1 MQREPAARQNM
12 QQELR
17 EMGRALTVMNALLMR
32 VRKALVHTNRRV
44 VRGGA
49 RAGPSRAP
57 SCSHLRRLFPGRG
70 VPMSPVLAR
79 GWQHRGRRVP
89 AVAAWCVRPPMSSI
103 HLRKLRRR
111 GLVAHGTGWRGTW
124 RGSRCCFE
132 LRRGRGRPRRQL
144 REGNCMPDYGRAP
157 WPAYLGL

>member
-57 SCSHLRRLFPGRG
+57 SCSHLRRLFPLRG
-70 VPMSPVLAR
+70 VP
-79 GWQHRGRRVP
+79 RRLDLLEDGSVE
-89 AVAAWCVRPPMSSI
+89 VAAC
-103 HLRKLRRR
+103 LRSLLDASTRR
-111 GLVAHGTGWRGTW
+111 
-124 RGSRCCFE
+124 
-132 LRRGRGRPRRQL
+132 
-144 REGNCMPDYGRAP
+144 
-157 WPAYLGL
+157 